1 MGLGQMDQ
9 FLLSLKECRDFACL
23 VRSRPQIHPSL
34 HGHDCAD
41 GGTLAK
47 FILVLVRFKVDDI
60 SPISIF

>member
-47 FILVLVRFKVDDI
+47 FILVLL
-60 SPISIF
+60 